1 MLMSDI
7 SSLLISATD
16 PSLALDHY
24 CKLFEKQDNPVLL
37 LKDGHIINCNAACLI
52 QLGYP
57 DKATF
62 LNQSPADI
70 SPEFQADGLSSKEK
84 ANAMMAIAQQQGY
97 HRFDWLHR
105 CYHGELIN
113 VEITL
118 TAIKVM
124 DTPLLHA
131 EWWNKNTQASLVSKL
146 KASSALQDAIFNSRT
161 FSSIATDNQG
171 IIQIFNVGAE
181 TMLGYAASEVV
192 NIMTPADLSDKREL
206 FLRADTLSQ
215 KFGITLHSGFEALVY
230 KAALGI
236 EDIYELTYIGK
247 NGQYI
252 PAQVSVTALR
262 DDAQSI
268 IGYLLIGTDNTAR
281 KLMQQS
287 RVNAAVAFESGQAMF
302 ITDAQG
308 NYTLANKAYLDM
320 TGYSLFELLGNN
332 PRIMQSGR
340 QSLAFYKH
348 MWQTIQT
355 EGHWS
360 GALSNKRKNGDIQLE
375 LLSINKVSDSLG
387 NTTHYV
393 ATFADNDQ
401 RLGYIKNVSI
411 NQEQANKLAIKTQ
424 LNQALQNNVTK
435 AEQAVITKSQFLS
448 NMSHEIRTPIN
459 AIISIAF
466 LTLQTELSAQQ
477 QNYLSKI
484 DSSAKWLLG
493 ILDDILNFSKLEV
506 GKVELEQQQFELD
519 SVLTFL
525 KTVTTPLMANKDLSL
540 IFELSSSVPR
550 HFIGDSL
557 RLGQV
562 LLNLLSNAIKFT
574 HTGTVTLKIQLLS
587 LEAQQAQMYFS
598 VTDTGIGLDLNQ
610 KNKLFEAFNQADN
623 STSRHYGGTGLGLTI
638 SKELVQVMGGAISID
653 SEKDVGSC
661 FSFTI
666 TLPVAPCSAPT
677 LAKNNLKHKVKY
689 PSLQNARILVVED
702 NLMIQEFIPDIMG
715 YEGMLVDLA
724 NNGVEALAML
734 PDNDYA
740 AVLMDCQM
748 PIMDGFETTQRIRA
762 NPRFDSMPIIA
773 MTGNVDEH
781 DRQRCLDC
789 GMSEIINKPVDWEHA
804 FFTLDHWLSHPRKPL

>member
-1 MLMSDI
+1 MSDT

-16 PSLALDHY
+16 PSLELDHY
-24 CKLFEKQDNPVLL
+24 SKLFENQYNPVLL
-37 LKDGHIINCNAACLI
+37 LKDGHFISCNNACLM

-57 DKATF
+57 DKATL

-70 SPEFQADGLSSKEK
+70 SPEFQTDGLSSKEK
-84 ANAMMAIAQQQGY
+84 ANAMMAVAQQQGY

-105 CYHGELIN
+105 CYDGKLIN
-113 VEITL
+113 VEVTL

-124 DTPLLHA
+124 DIPLFHT
-131 EWWNKNTQASLVSKL
+131 EWWNKNTLVSQL

-161 FSSIATDNQG
+161 FSSIATDSQG
-171 IIQIFNVGAE
+171 IIQIFNMGAE

-192 NIMTPADLSDKREL
+192 NIMSPADLSDKREL
-206 FLRADTLSQ
+206 DMRADALSLE
-215 KFGITLHSGFEALVY
+215 FGITLHSGFEALVY

-236 EDIYELTYIGK
+236 EDIYELTYISK
-247 NGQYI
+247 NGQHI

-262 DDAQSI
+262 DEAQTI
-268 IGYLLIGTDNTAR
+268 IGYLLMGTDNTAR
-281 KLMQQS
+281 KLIEQS
-287 RVNAAVAFESGQAMF
+287 KVNAAVAFESGQAMF
-302 ITDAQG
+302 ITDAKG

-332 PRIMQSGR
+332 PRIMKSGCQSP
-340 QSLAFYKH
+340 AFYKH
-348 MWQTIQT
+348 MWQTIET

-360 GALSNKRKNGDIQLE
+360 GALSNKKKNGDIHLE

-387 NTTHYV
+387 NSTHYV

-401 RLGYIKNVSI
+401 RTAYVDNVYI
-411 NQEQANKLAIKTQ
+411 NQEQAHKLAIKTQ
-424 LNQALQNNVTK
+424 LNQTLQNNVTK
-435 AEQAVITKSQFLS
+435 AEQVVISKSQFLS

-459 AIISIAF
+459 AIMSIAF

-493 ILDDILNFSKLEV
+493 ILDDILNFSKLEA
-506 GKVELEQQQFELD
+506 GKLELEQQQFELD

-525 KTVTTPLMANKDLSL
+525 KTVTTPLMADKELSL
-540 IFELSSSVPR
+540 IFELSPSLPT

-574 HTGTVTLKIQLLS
+574 HSGKVTLNIQLLS
-587 LEAQQAQMYFS
+587 LEAQQARLSFS
-598 VTDTGIGLDLNQ
+598 VTDTGIGLDLNH

-623 STSRHYGGTGLGLTI
+623 STTRHYGGTGLGLAI
-638 SKELVQVMGGAISID
+638 STELVQIMGGAINVD
-653 SEKDVGSC
+653 SQEGVGSC
-661 FSFTI
+661 FSFII
-666 TLPVAPCSAPT
+666 TLPVASSSAPA
-677 LAKNNLKHKVKY
+677 LAKNNLKHEVKY
-689 PSLQNARILVVED
+689 PNLHNARILVVED

-734 PDNDYA
+734 SDNDYA

-748 PIMDGFETTQRIRA
+748 PIMDGFEATQRIRA

-773 MTGNVDEH
+773 MTGNIDEH

-804 FFTLDHWLSHPRKPL
+804 FFTLDHWLSHPRKLL